1 MCSAGLPAGCGVG
14 VPARTCFPVV
24 TRSLSLIY
32 SSRMKLT
39 YVIRF
44 LLAIAFGVLLGQYVQ
59 RDYEKWHVQG
69 RDAFL
74 FYQAHRFDASMAH
87 PRVGVFQIIVATILV
102 VGLVAFY
109 EMAAYILEKFWLSM
123 DREKTSTTPNS

>member
-1 MCSAGLPAGCGVG
+1 MHPSSYCRRGFLGPLPPG
-14 VPARTCFPVV
+14 
-24 TRSLSLIY
+24 LIY
-32 SSRMKLT
+32 PSPMKLR

-59 RDYEKWHVQG
+59 RDYEKWHAQG

-74 FYQAHRFDASMAH
+74 SYQGHRFDTFMAQ
-87 PRVGVFQIIVATILV
+87 PSAGVLHIVVATILV

-109 EMAAYILEKFWLSM
+109 EMAAL
-123 DREKTSTTPNS
+123 

>member
-1 MCSAGLPAGCGVG
+1 
-14 VPARTCFPVV
+14 
-24 TRSLSLIY
+24 
-32 SSRMKLT
+32 MKLR

-59 RDYEKWHVQG
+59 RDYEKWHAQG

-74 FYQAHRFDASMAH
+74 SYQGHRFDTFMAQ
-87 PRVGVFQIIVATILV
+87 PSAGVLHIVVATILV

-109 EMAAYILEKFWLSM
+109 EMAALFLEKFWLSM
-123 DREKTSTTPNS
+123 DRDKTSTTPNN